1 VITIVHQSGSNYAS
15 EFAELRFILVSAIT
29 FTESMSKD
37 NLTRRAFV
45 GSSIALGS
53 AFGIGVPLTLA
64 QSDQPA
70 PPPSSPTDAI
80 LLTIFLKHDQ
90 SKTLT
95 EIQADLKASSFW
107 KTFPPEG
114 IEVAS
119 WYIMMGIGQVV
130 TLRVPPAR
138 LREVNLAIERTAWKA
153 FRTEFYTTYDYTQI
167 AQEQMQKERGS

>member
-1 VITIVHQSGSNYAS
+1 
-15 EFAELRFILVSAIT
+15 
-29 FTESMSKD
+29 MSKE

-53 AFGIGVPLTLA
+53 ALGIGVPLTLA
-64 QSDQPA
+64 QRNLAQNTLAQGNQPTQ
-70 PPPSSPTDAI
+70 PPSSPTDSI

-130 TLRVPPAR
+130 TLQVPPAR

-167 AQEQMQKERGS
+167 AQEQMQRERGSR

>member
-1 VITIVHQSGSNYAS
+1 
-15 EFAELRFILVSAIT
+15 
-29 FTESMSKD
+29 MSKE

-64 QSDQPA
+64 QGNLAQGNQPT
-70 PPPSSPTDAI
+70 PGSPTDAI

-107 KTFPPEG
+107 KTFPPED
-114 IEVAS
+114 IEVTS

-167 AQEQMQKERGS
+167 AQEQMQRERGS